1 MVRHHALRGGVH
13 GGRKRGEGKS
23 QRQVAHRLALADAWM
38 DGEGGG
44 MMKDWIVNAVFGV
57 VCTLAWFA
65 MWELIHYLL
74 TEV

>member
-1 MVRHHALRGGVH
+1 
-13 GGRKRGEGKS
+13 
-23 QRQVAHRLALADAWM
+23 
-38 DGEGGG
+38 